1 MKKHMQIAIHR
12 LFTEEVSVY
21 KLRNVYIQA
30 KRYVDNGNGVY
41 FVGFLPPVKTNLQ
54 EIFLENL

>member
-1 MKKHMQIAIHR
+1 MQIAIHR